1 MKFSTVEDLQYYLN
15 FVYATKLQSQKK
27 LINLFDSTLEKDLIP
42 ANLLFKNLRNIF
54 FDKTNNFGYCDPQGF
69 IRFRQF
75 ISKRYFGNKNKYS
88 NIVITSGGQE
98 SLYLCLKY
106 IIDQNPRKKLTIGVE
121 NFSYLGFRHIVQEL
135 KHQSIRI
142 PLNSDGVDIE
152 ELKNILKNQ
161 KLDVLYI
168 IPDIQNPTG
177 ITYSN
182 KNRKQ
187 LIFLQKK
194 YGFYIICD
202 SCYRDLYYKKN
213 SLRKISYFMNDKS
226 FIVGSFSKTISPAL
240 RTGWIYSSKEINK
253 LAMIKRSINL
263 FQSPIFQLSVLSL
276 MENGYDDQ
284 IRSLNKIMFLK
295 KEFLI
300 QILKIFRMDQYFFWN
315 NPAGGFYLWLT
326 PKNKK
331 IIIPLE
337 KIILQ
342 RIIIASGSFFSGED
356 KDKNYIRICYS
367 NENCLQLYKAIK
379 MISFS
384 FNPENIKNIPMS
396 ACIKLIKLF
405 IKIKYLIFV
414 KNVFSF

>member
-15 FVYATKLQSQKK
+15 YVYTKKFPSPKK
-27 LINLFDSTLEKDLIP
+27 IINLFDSTLEKDLIP
-42 ANLLFKNLRNIF
+42 TNLLFKNLRNIF
-54 FDKTNNFGYCDPQGF
+54 FGKTNNFGYCDPQGF

-213 SLRKISYFMNDKS
+213 SLKKISCFMNDKS

-240 RTGWIYSSKEINK
+240 RTGWIYSPKGINK
-253 LAMIKRSINL
+253 LAMIKRSVNL
-263 FQSPIFQLSVLSL
+263 FQSPIFQLSVSSL

-284 IRSLNKIMFLK
+284 IRFLNKIMFLK

-315 NPAGGFYLWLT
+315 NPTGGLYLWLT
-326 PKNKK
+326 PKNKNV
-331 IIIPLE
+331 IIPLE

-342 RIIIASGSFFSGED
+342 RIIIAPGSFFSGED

-367 NENCLQLYKAIK
+367 NENCLQFYKAIK

-384 FNPENIKNIPMS
+384 FNPENIKNIPIS
-396 ACIKLIKLF
+396 AYIKLIKLF
-405 IKIKYLIFV
+405 IRIKYLIFV
-414 KNVFSF
+414 KNAFSF